1 MKKILLSGLLFVATL
16 GYSQQLISFEPSEGF
31 TLGNVDGQS
40 GWTTTGT
47 GPGNPNI
54 TNQLITNTDHTGS
67 GTNSLKITKESAF
80 PAQANPIVG
89 AFKSLGT
96 TAIPYN
102 SFTISFDMKLTD
114 LSTTASIFEFQT
126 VGPTATGG
134 SYHIRLRFA
143 PTGTILAAQTTGT
156 SSTFATTTGTWTANT
171 WFRVKIVGTGTSI
184 AYYVN
189 NTQIYSGNYFT
200 ETNFN
205 EMRFVHDNKLGN
217 AFIDNIAINNE
228 AALSTEEGKLNK
240 SKEAIKLYPNPA
252 TDLLTID
259 SKEKIQNI
267 SIYDMG
273 GRKVNADLKNDKVN
287 VKNLNAG
294 SYIISIETKDG
305 KTTEKFIK
313 K

>member
-1 MKKILLSGLLFVATL
+1 MKKILLSGLLFITTL
-16 GYSQQLISFEPSEGF
+16 GYSQQLISFEPSEGY
-31 TLGNVDGQS
+31 TVGNIDGQS

-54 TNQLITNTDHTGS
+54 TNQVITNTDHTGS
-67 GTNSLKITKESAF
+67 GTNSLKITKETAF
-80 PAQANPIVG
+80 AGQTNPIVG
-89 AFKSLGT
+89 AFKALGAT
-96 TAIPYN
+96 NPYN

-114 LSTTASIFEFQT
+114 LSATASIFEFQT

-134 SYHIRLRFA
+134 SYHIRLRFT
-143 PTGTILAAQTTGT
+143 PTGGILAAQTTGT

-184 AYYVN
+184 AYFVN

-200 ETNFN
+200 TTDFN
-205 EMRFVHDNKLGN
+205 EMRFVHDNYLGS

-228 AALSTEEGKLNK
+228 ASLSTAEGKLTK
-240 SKEAIKLYPNPA
+240 TKDAIKLYPNPA

-259 SKEKIQNI
+259 SKEKIQNV

-273 GRKVNADLKNDKVN
+273 GRKVNADLNDDKVN
-287 VKNLNAG
+287 VKNLNSG
-294 SYIISIETKDG
+294 NYIINIETKEG
-305 KTTEKFIK
+305 RTTEKFIK